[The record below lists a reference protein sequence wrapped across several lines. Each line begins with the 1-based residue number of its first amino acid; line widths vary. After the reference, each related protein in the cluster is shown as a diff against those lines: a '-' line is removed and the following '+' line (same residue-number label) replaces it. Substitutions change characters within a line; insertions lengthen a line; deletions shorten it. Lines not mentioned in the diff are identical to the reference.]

1 MSVYRPRST
10 LLSTLAAV
18 LTGCA
23 VGPNYHQPALELPPQ
38 YAASAGHGAAL
49 ESHSVKDA
57 TPVEITGWWHALED
71 PELDSLVERAIQG
84 NPDLQVALDRLQA
97 ARVQEAAIIGTVL
110 PVAEASA
117 GAAHGTG
124 TDLTRGRASQ
134 TLVSADDTSGLTHI
148 NAIGGFDAVWELD
161 VFGKYRREIEATRD
175 DTQAQLAAR
184 NAVLVA
190 VVADVARSYVDLRGL
205 QVRAAVLRG
214 AIDVLRESQRIV
226 TLRYQRG
233 ITNELDV
240 TLATREL
247 ATLESR
253 VAPVEA
259 QMHAAQYTIATLLG
273 LYPEEMVKELSA
285 AAMVPAVP
293 AVIDTGLPLDLL
305 RRRPDVQE
313 AERSLAASTA
323 RIGVATAN
331 LFPELAL
338 SGAVGFQKQ
347 SQGTLPSIGKHI
359 WSAGPAAAW
368 PLLDFGAL
376 DAQVEIADLQTRALL
391 VTYKQTIQG
400 AVREVDSSFDL
411 YGAEQQS
418 LDKLETALLAS
429 QRAVTL
435 ANERYERGLTDY
447 LNVVEAERAEYDIE
461 EQYTAAQVALAE
473 DFIALYRSLGG
484 GWESYQSL
492 PQVRRPQPAVI
503 AMFTRIFAPDDPL
516 K

>member
-1 MSVYRPRST
+1 
-10 LLSTLAAV
+10 
-18 LTGCA
+18 
-23 VGPNYHQPALELPPQ
+23 
-38 YAASAGHGAAL
+38 
-49 ESHSVKDA
+49 
-57 TPVEITGWWHALED
+57 
-71 PELDSLVERAIQG
+71 
-84 NPDLQVALDRLQA
+84 
-97 ARVQEAAIIGTVL
+97 
-110 PVAEASA
+110 
-117 GAAHGTG
+117 
-124 TDLTRGRASQ
+124 
-134 TLVSADDTSGLTHI
+134 
-148 NAIGGFDAVWELD
+148 
-161 VFGKYRREIEATRD
+161 
-175 DTQAQLAAR
+175 
-184 NAVLVA
+184 
-190 VVADVARSYVDLRGL
+190 
-205 QVRAAVLRG
+205 
-214 AIDVLRESQRIV
+214 
-226 TLRYQRG
+226 
-233 ITNELDV
+233 
-240 TLATREL
+240 
-247 ATLESR
+247 
-253 VAPVEA
+253 
-259 QMHAAQYTIATLLG
+259 
-273 LYPEEMVKELSA
+273 LSA

-411 YGAEQQS
+411 YGAERQS
-418 LDKLETALLAS
+418 LDKLETTLLAS

-447 LNVVEAERAEYDIE
+447 LNVVDAERAEYDIE